1 MVLRIHYIIL
11 ICLLALGSQ
20 AKAQIGKPLPPDYRN
35 WSATKRLQ
43 ASDFQLRIRPR
54 NNLNQSFGHFGLQMN
69 GRVGDLFGKKGNQL
83 VQNVFYRA
91 GSYLDSASQLGM
103 EMQIRYLQTLW
114 DIDEVAARQLRQQ
127 LRASAK
133 RIVLLGKPDIND
145 SFREAFEAATKRQA
159 QYADETNY
167 GLFVDKQENWERT
180 IAAEL
185 AALQAFAVPD

>member
-1 MVLRIHYIIL
+1 MLRIRYIIL
-11 ICLLALGSQ
+11 AGLLALGSQ
-20 AKAQIGKPLPPDYRN
+20 ASAQVGKALPPDYLQ
-35 WSATKRLQ
+35 WSAAKKLQ
-43 ASDFQLRIRPR
+43 LADFQLKIRQR
-54 NNLNQSFGHFGLQMN
+54 NNLKQSFGHFGLQMN
-69 GRVGDLFGKKGNQL
+69 GRVADLFGKKGNQV
-83 VQNVFYRA
+83 VQHVFYRA
-91 GSYLDSASQLGM
+91 GSYLDSTSQLGL
-103 EMQIRYLQTLW
+103 ELQLRYLQTLW

-133 RIVLLGKPDIND
+133 RIVLLGKPDVND
-145 SFREAFEAATKRQA
+145 LFREAYEAATKRQA

>member
-1 MVLRIHYIIL
+1 MRGFHYV
-11 ICLLALGSQ
+11 LLAFLLVLGG
-20 AKAQIGKPLPPDYRN
+20 KATAQVGKPLPADYLQ
-35 WSATKRLQ
+35 WSASKKLQ
-43 ASDFQLRIRPR
+43 VTDFQLKIRKG
-54 NNLNQSFGHFGLQMN
+54 NNLKQSFANFGLQMD
-69 GRVGDLFGKKGNQL
+69 GHVADLLGKRGNQL

-91 GSYLDSASQLGM
+91 GSYLDSTSQLGLDL
-103 EMQIRYLQTLW
+103 QLRYLQTLW

-133 RIVLLGKPDIND
+133 RILFLGKPDVND
-145 SFREAFEAATKRQA
+145 LFREAYEAATKRQT

-185 AALQAFAVPD
+185 VALQAFVVPN

>member
-1 MVLRIHYIIL
+1 MCCARYLL
-11 ICLLALGSQ
+11 FLCLLLIGVQ
-20 AKAQIGKPLPPDYRN
+20 ASAQVGKALPPEYLH
-35 WSATKRLQ
+35 WSATKKLQ
-43 ASDFQLRIRPR
+43 AADFQLRVRPR

-69 GRVGDLFGKKGNQL
+69 GRVADLFGKSGNQL

-91 GSYLDSASQLGM
+91 GSYLDSTSQLGV
-103 EMQIRYLQTLW
+103 ELQLRYLQALW

-133 RIVLLGKPDIND
+133 RIVLLGKPNIND
-145 SFREAFEAATKRQA
+145 LFREAYEVSAKRQA
-159 QYADETNY
+159 PYADETNY
-167 GLFVDKQENWERT
+167 GLFVDKQDNWERV